1 MQDPSKRPVMPGAN
15 PNHASEIDWTSMFQP
30 GASDGYMNPVFPQSM
45 ASGQEP
51 IHAHVDAD
59 RKFYP
64 ASTGPQEG
72 GGMNGLYLASTTLS
86 GDGTHNS
93 PGISHRWFRLL
104 ANIQIAGT
112 VQSARQ

>member
-93 PGISHRWFRLL
+93 PGISHR
-104 ANIQIAGT
+104 
-112 VQSARQ
+112 